1 MTQES
6 NHIAHAVAPR
16 PLAKVIGE
24 LPGQYLKVLT
34 RPSKETFVREMDKAS
49 WSSIWIQLL
58 AIAIIT
64 SLIGRLDSLILPSL
78 NTSTFL
84 GRLNVL
90 IIQSDVGTSA
100 SNLPFDLITQL
111 IVVPLGFLIGT
122 GILYVLAKAFGGQG
136 TYLAQG
142 YTNLLFSIPLTLITH
157 LLVLIPSL
165 SWFLVLVGGC
175 YSTVLSVFSL
185 MAVHRLSAGRAMTI
199 VLILTAPAV
208 PFVGWLVFTG
218 ARLH

>member
-1 MTQES
+1 
-6 NHIAHAVAPR
+6 
-16 PLAKVIGE
+16 
-24 LPGQYLKVLT
+24 
-34 RPSKETFVREMDKAS
+34 MDKAS
-49 WSSIWIQLL
+49 WSCIWIQLL
-58 AIAIIT
+58 ALVIIT

-111 IVVPLGFLIGT
+111 IVVLLGFLIGT
-122 GILYVLAKAFGGQG
+122 GILYLLAKAFGGQG

-142 YTNLLFSIPLTLITH
+142 YTSLLFSIPLTLITH

-185 MAVHRLSAGRAMTI
+185 MAVHRLSAGRATTI
-199 VLILTAPAV
+199 VLILTAPVV
-208 PFVGWLVFTG
+208 PFMGWLIFTG